1 MSYSVW
7 LFVYQ
12 YVLITCLRWHY
23 PEFLLNG
30 RLGKRLLV
38 LGLALGV
45 GTQVLFGLPLL
56 IMGKSMLSHQL
67 WLYTPACLPPMF
79 LALGALIIASTKN
92 PRTNLIV
99 NKVATGTLAVYLILT
114 DTVASCLIGGAVGS
128 LGLNDMAYMVFSLA
142 VAMGLFVLCILLD
155 LARQRSMRPFS

>member
-7 LFVYQ
+7 LFIYQ

-67 WLYTPACLPPMF
+67 WLNTPACLPPMF
-79 LALGALIIASTKN
+79 LALGVLIIASTKN

-99 NKVATGTLAVYLILT
+99 NKAATGTLAVYLILT
-114 DTVASCLIGGAVGS
+114 DTTASRLIGGAVGS
-128 LGLNDMAYMVFSLA
+128 LGLDGMAYMMVSLA
-142 VAMGLFVLCILLD
+142 VAMGVFVFCILLD
-155 LARQRSMRPFS
+155 LLRQRLMRPFS